1 MGDQEK
7 KRDPQQGGGQQGG
20 GQKDREGGE
29 FPRTLLDQSTS
40 CSRDM
45 KLRMRSDLISAGGVT
60 GFRGNH
66 GLVSGIRQRYT
77 VTR

>member
-1 MGDQEK
+1 MIK
-7 KRDPQQGGGQQGG
+7 KRNVIRSKAEDSKVVVRRIG
-20 GQKDREGGE
+20 RGGE